1 MGVSK
6 SLASKSQRKFSESL
20 VPDDAHRRKSGSI
33 SEEPSEPRK
42 LVDKNRTHSFILDLE
57 QGSEELLRQRSSGKF
72 DRHSRKDQHLKERKE
87 KERDRSVSD
96 ESAKLKQKSEKKA
109 EMHGDESSQKEG
121 AEAKLAA
128 EDKGEKK
135 SSKLKMEKK
144 TSSVGREV
152 RPQVSE
158 GSTAEEGHRDSGPKK
173 TKASMTEA
181 PKEKER
187 TKGDKVTGKMDPR
200 QSLAHPDSTGSSE
213 ERSDLEQGSE
223 GIRKKEKLIK
233 EVLKRSKSVTEVKHA
248 EKHRSRH
255 DSKDS
260 DKDKV
265 KGAYGSPE
273 RPPLSK
279 SISESDGEP
288 RRSRDVE
295 PGSKGKTLEKSRSKS
310 REDPKSPV
318 LFKPDKKVS
327 TQDTKSKSTAL
338 VSKADLTKEKRREG
352 SSKEEK
358 KPSEEHS
365 SDKSQDTKGTKKP
378 SERKAKDAEKKGEAQ
393 SERKGSKVVDASLGS
408 PISPTT
414 PETPISG
421 RASQLKESS
430 MEAEPTVT
438 VDTNTGVSAVAVSD
452 DAFDALSD
460 ITPEPEGEDVAT
472 RLSEC
477 EEEVQKEKEKSRPL
491 PAEADALL
499 SLMEVCSSAER
510 NVVMEQEPRQEV
522 TPCAEL
528 SLQEADMKMKEAAL
542 TLLSMDPDMTLSP
555 SLIDSHMAP
564 VATEA
569 VTPPEEA
576 VTPSVEPASEESVV
590 DTFGSV
596 QGAECVQPSKEMPA
610 DQHIPGEGIA
620 VISCSSF
627 DSFTCIK
634 HFICSESLIKYPL

>member
-6 SLASKSQRKFSESL
+6 SLASKSHRRVSESL
-20 VPDDAHRRKSGSI
+20 LLDDAHRRKSGSV

-57 QGSEELLRQRSSGKF
+57 QGSEELLRQRSSSKF
-72 DRHSRKDQHLKERKE
+72 DRHSRKDQQLKDRKE

-96 ESAKLKQKSEKKA
+96 ESAKLKQKAEKKA

-121 AEAKLAA
+121 AEAKVAA

-135 SSKLKMEKK
+135 SSKLKVEKK
-144 TSSVGREV
+144 TSVGREV
-152 RPQVSE
+152 RPSVSE
-158 GSTAEEGHRDSGPKK
+158 GFAAEEGHRDAGPKK

-181 PKEKER
+181 PKDKEKEKER
-187 TKGDKVTGKMDPR
+187 TKGDKTAGKIDPR
-200 QSLAHPDSTGSSE
+200 QSLPHPDSTGSSE

-223 GIRKKEKLIK
+223 GHRKKEKLIK
-233 EVLKRSKSVTEVKHA
+233 EVLKRSKSVTEMKHA
-248 EKHRSRH
+248 EKHRPRH

-279 SISESDGEP
+279 SVSESDGEP
-288 RRSRDVE
+288 RRSRDIE
-295 PGSKGKTLEKSRSKS
+295 PGSKGKMLEKSRSKS

-327 TQDTKSKSTAL
+327 TQDTKSKSAAP
-338 VSKADLTKEKRREG
+338 VSKADLAKEKRKEG
-352 SSKEEK
+352 TSKEEK

-365 SDKSQDTKGTKKP
+365 SDKPQDTKGTRKP
-378 SERKAKDAEKKGEAQ
+378 SERKAKDTEKKGEAQ
-393 SERKGSKVVDASLGS
+393 GERKGSKAIDVFLGS

-414 PETPISG
+414 PETPVSG
-421 RASQLKESS
+421 KASQHKESS
-430 MEAEPTVT
+430 MEAGPTVSA
-438 VDTNTGVSAVAVSD
+438 DNNTCISSVAVSD

-460 ITPEPEGEDVAT
+460 ITPEPEGEDVAA
-472 RLSEC
+472 LLGEC
-477 EEEVQKEKEKSRPL
+477 EDEEVAQKKEESRPV

-510 NVVMEQEPRQEV
+510 NVVAEPEQRQEV
-522 TPCAEL
+522 TPSAEL

-564 VATEA
+564 VAMEA
-569 VTPPEEA
+569 VTPPEEM
-576 VTPSVEPASEESVV
+576 VTPSLELVSEESMV
-590 DTFGSV
+590 DTSGSV
-596 QGAECVQPSKEMPA
+596 QEAESVQPSKEMPA

-620 VISCSSF
+620 VINCMSF
-627 DSFTCIK
+627 DS
-634 HFICSESLIKYPL
+634 